1 MNKVPLDIVQEK
13 NLNEIIN
20 YALEYPSV
28 VLSATKSSLQHQAAD
43 FAYGL
48 YVGYISGL
56 FFDKFLLENK
66 RFLTDEELF
75 DFHSKLAAR
84 NDEIM
89 LKIKTH
95 LKLA

>member
-1 MNKVPLDIVQEK
+1 VPLDVVQEK
-13 NLNEIIN
+13 SLNEIIN
-20 YALEYPSV
+20 YALEYPSM
-28 VLSATKSSLQHQAAD
+28 VLSATKSSLQYQTAD

-66 RFLTDEELF
+66 RFLTDDELS
-75 DFHSKLAAR
+75 DFYSKLAAR
-84 NDEIM
+84 NDEIR